1 MIKLPYAVIYHYH
14 RLVLSLSIG
23 IVGLPNVGKSTL
35 FNALTK
41 KAQAEA
47 SNYPFTTIEPNVG
60 VVSVPDP
67 RLDKISEL
75 VKPAKTI
82 PATMQFVD
90 IAGLVAGAHKGEGLG
105 NKFLSHIRETD
116 AVALVVRCFED
127 SDVTHVTGK
136 IRPLDDIRTIMLELI
151 LADTETLEKLLYAER
166 KAAKDSRL
174 GLAASPGLGAAE
186 KAEILERFADAFDRE
201 NPASK
206 VGLSAKEQKLM
217 GPLPLITLKPFLFI
231 ANVNES
237 EVARPAR
244 NVFFQE
250 VEAYAEQQGSAAVAM
265 SAKIEAEIASLPEGE
280 QAEFL
285 DSLGLT
291 EPNLDTFIRAGYKVL
306 GLQTFF
312 TAGPQEVRAWEARKG
327 ATAPEAAGVI
337 HTDFQ
342 EKFIRAE
349 VIAYKDFVA
358 LGSEQAARDAGKLRA
373 EGKEYVVADGDIL
386 HFRHGA

>member
-1 MIKLPYAVIYHYH
+1 M
-14 RLVLSLSIG
+14 SLSIG

-60 VVSVPDP
+60 IVSIPDP
-67 RLDKISEL
+67 RLDKLSEL

-82 PATMQFVD
+82 PGAVQFVD

-105 NKFLSHIRETD
+105 NKFLAHIRETD
-116 AVALVVRCFED
+116 AIALVVRCFED
-127 SDVTHVTGK
+127 ADVTHVTGK
-136 IRPLDDIRTIMLELI
+136 IKPLDDIRTIMLELI
-151 LADTETLEKLLYAER
+151 LADAETLEKILSNER
-166 KAAKDSRL
+166 KAAKSD
-174 GLAASPGLGAAE
+174 PEAAE
-186 KAEILERFADAFDRE
+186 KVEILERFADAFDRE
-201 NPASK
+201 KVAGK
-206 VGLSAKEQKLM
+206 VGLSTEEQALV

-231 ANVNES
+231 ANVNEA
-237 EVARPAR
+237 EVSKPAR

-250 VEAYAEQQGSAAVAM
+250 VEAYAEEYGSAAVAM
-265 SAKIEAEIASLPEGE
+265 SAKIEAEIMGLPVDE

-285 DSLGLT
+285 ESVGLT
-291 EPNLDTFIRAGYKVL
+291 EPNLNTFIRTGFAML

-312 TAGPQEVRAWEARKG
+312 TAGPQEVRAWEVRKG

-342 EKFIRAE
+342 NKFIRAE
-349 VIAYKDFVA
+349 VISYDDFVA
-358 LGSEQAARDAGKLRA
+358 LGSEQAARDAGKLRS
-373 EGKEYVVADGDIL
+373 EGKDYVVKDGDIL